1 MPGDD
6 GRDIIGCMRERQPY
20 VYMLASGRLGTIY
33 VGVTSNLIGRIM
45 QHRDGTFGGFTAKY
59 AVHRLVWYE
68 MADTME
74 VAIASEKRIKRWH
87 RDWKIE
93 LIERANPHWN
103 DLARGLGLPP
113 CV

>member
-1 MPGDD
+1 
-6 GRDIIGCMRERQPY
+6 MRERHPC

-33 VGVTSNLIGRIM
+33 VGVTSNLVGRII
-45 QHRDGTFGGFTAKY
+45 QHRDGTFGGFTEQY
-59 AVHRLVWYE
+59 AVHRLVWYD

-74 VAIASEKRIKRWH
+74 AAIAAEKRLKRWH

-103 DLARGLGLPP
+103 DLALGLGLPP
-113 CV
+113 LA